1 MVWFYHSPEGENEY
15 KKIGLPYPKTVEDV
29 NYDLFLDKTKR
40 SGDEVN
46 KTQITKMIR
55 VKSSFGSPDGETN
68 EEYIIYDIRETR
80 FDSLGN
86 EVTFTRTNVG
96 RYPIP
101 VAMYRVK
108 RDSQGYEERFTA
120 GVSRIRT
127 GYSIKCDKTN
137 FTKLHKLCLD
147 RSSEK
152 TQYLAQIEGEQR
164 KYPIRS
170 AEDFIGKIFDDL
182 TKPMTVEVKQ
192 PSQQPQEGKKSA

>member
-1 MVWFYHSPEGENEY
+1 MVWFYYSPEGENEY

-55 VKSSFGSPDGETN
+55 VKSSFGSDDGESN

-86 EVTFTRTNVG
+86 ETSFTRTNIG

-101 VAMYRVK
+101 VALYRVK
-108 RDSQGYEERFTA
+108 RDPQGYEERYTA

-127 GYSIKCDKTN
+127 GYSIKCDKTSFN
-137 FTKLHKLCLD
+137 KLHKFCLD
-147 RSSEK
+147 KTSEK
-152 TQYLAQIEGEQR
+152 TQYLAQMEGEQR
-164 KYPIRS
+164 KYPVRS
-170 AEDFIGKIFDDL
+170 AEDFITKSFDEL
-182 TKPMTVEVKQ
+182 IKPMTVEVRQ
-192 PSQQPQEGKKSA
+192 PEQEQKKSA